1 MRHRKR
7 GRHLG
12 RTPAHR
18 KALRRNLACSL
29 IFHERVRTTPQK
41 AKEVQPFVERLIT
54 LARRG
59 SLAHFR
65 RALALLDD
73 KRMVRKLFR
82 ELGPRFSERA
92 GGYTR
97 ILHLAD
103 EQRRL
108 GDGARQVIFE
118 LIGAEEPVG
127 TPAAADAG
135 KSQEKPQAEPAEET
149 PAAEETRDESEEET
163 AEDENENTDDE
174 EKT

>member
-18 KALRRNLACSL
+18 KALRRNMACSL
-29 IFHERVRTTPQK
+29 IFHERIQTTPEK

-54 LARRG
+54 MARRG

-65 RALALLDD
+65 HALALLDD

-82 ELGPRFSERA
+82 ELGPRFSERP

-97 ILHLAD
+97 ILHLPD

-108 GDGARQVIFE
+108 GDGARQVVFE
-118 LIGAEEPVG
+118 LVGEDESAGAPVTAVADKPEE
-127 TPAAADAG
+127 
-135 KSQEKPQAEPAEET
+135 EPQAEEAVEET
-149 PAAEETRDESEEET
+149 PTVEETEDESGEEAQE
-163 AEDENENTDDE
+163 DE
-174 EKT
+174 EKA

>member
-29 IFHERVRTTPQK
+29 IFHERIRTTPEK

-118 LIGAEEPVG
+118 LIGAGEPAVAEKPRQEPV
-127 TPAAADAG
+127 D
-135 KSQEKPQAEPAEET
+135 ET
-149 PAAEETRDESEEET
+149 PAAEETEDQADEE
-163 AEDENENTDDE
+163 APEDENTHDE

>member
-29 IFHERVRTTPQK
+29 IFHERIRTTPEK
-41 AKEVQPFVERLIT
+41 AKDVQPFVERLIT

-118 LIGAEEPVG
+118 LIGAEEPAG
-127 TPAAADAG
+127 TQAAAVA
-135 KSQEKPQAEPAEET
+135 EKPRQEPVEET
-149 PAAEETRDESEEET
+149 AAAEETEDQAEEK
-163 AEDENENTDDE
+163 AREDENTDDE